1 MVRSNRRI
9 MNLNEI
15 CAHPKKYDLNVSS
28 LGSPEL
34 DSPVQGQSFVD
45 DSSRV
50 CLATKIEQIE
60 SLKHRKEEIPS
71 LGIAGPRKKLFHD
84 PAQTRVAIVTC
95 GGLCPGLNNVIKGL
109 VEVLIYDYG
118 VRQIFGIRYGYQGLN
133 PHYGLTPVNMNLE
146 KVDDIHEAGG
156 TILGSSR
163 GNQDPKVMVDTLMQR
178 LNVNILFCVGGDGT
192 LRGAQD
198 IVKEITRRKAPIS
211 VVCIPKTI
219 DNDLNLID
227 RTFGFETCVQS
238 AAEIIKSAHIEAN
251 GIPNGLGLVKI
262 MGRDSG
268 FIAAHASLAS
278 TVANF
283 CIIPEVPLVLDGH
296 NGLLKALDRRFFKY
310 RKDHAVIV
318 VAEGAGQDLFN
329 TAATKD
335 ASGNVLKHDIGHFLI
350 DKITAHFRKNGKVT
364 NIKYID
370 PSYIIRS
377 IPANSSDAIFCF
389 QLAENAVHAAM
400 AGKTDLV
407 IGSINGE
414 FVLVPIA
421 YVVSERKKIDTEGAL
436 WHAVIGST
444 RQNDYF
450 YDNSFESELPGYSAA
465 MDYLPGVKTK

>member
-1 MVRSNRRI
+1 

-15 CAHPKKYDLNVSS
+15 CAHPKKYNLNVSS
-28 LGSPEL
+28 IGKPEL
-34 DSPVQGQSFVD
+34 DSPVKDQAFV
-45 DSSRV
+45 SENSRV
-50 CLATKIEQIE
+50 SIAAEIAKIE
-60 SLKHRKEEIPS
+60 SLRHRKEEIPS
-71 LGIAGPRKKLFHD
+71 LEIAGPRKKLFHD

-109 VEVLIYDYG
+109 VEVLIFDYG

-133 PHYGLTPVNMNLE
+133 PHYGLTPINLTLK
-146 KVDDIHEAGG
+146 KVDDIHESGG

-198 IVKEITRRKAPIS
+198 IVKEITKRKAPIS

-227 RTFGFETCVQS
+227 RTFGFDTCVQS
-238 AAEIIKSAHIEAN
+238 AAEIIKSAHVEAN
-251 GIPNGLGLVKI
+251 GIPNGLGVVKI

-278 TVANF
+278 SVTNF
-283 CIIPEVPLVLDGH
+283 CLIPEIPLVLEGH
-296 NGLLKALDRRFFKY
+296 NGLLKALDRRFFKH
-310 RKDHAVIV
+310 RKDHAVMV
-318 VAEGAGQDLFN
+318 VAEGAGQDLFK
-329 TAATKD
+329 TAAAKD
-335 ASGNVLKHDIGHFLI
+335 ASGNVLKHDIGHFLV
-350 DKITAHFRKNGKVT
+350 DKIAEYFKKSSKVI

-400 AGKTDLV
+400 AGKTDVV
-407 IGSINGE
+407 IGSINGA
-414 FVLVPIA
+414 FVLVPLM
-421 YVVSERKKIDTEGAL
+421 YVISERKKIDTEGAL

-450 YDNSFESELPGYSAA
+450 LDNSFENELPGHPAA
-465 MDYLPGVKTK
+465 MDYYRE